1 MIAPN
6 KLPAGM
12 AILAILTA
20 CGGGGGGGSGSS
32 AGGGAPTQSLTAS
45 GQVTDA
51 SNGAVI
57 SGAQVDIPL
66 RSSDPTGDSGTD
78 GKYSLS
84 LPNNGVPQFL
94 VATVNKDGYLPGTL
108 FFKYDN
114 GQLQPLTTGS
124 NNAALVPIQIK
135 DVVFLNG
142 LSVTH
147 LGDGDFG
154 GTAYSQLQVPLS
166 TVGSGLL
173 WDDDSF
179 TLTSTQRT
187 SYNFLTV
194 SLYARGVKSGT
205 PKFYRDQIVL
215 GNSIDPTGKVTGETQ
230 SLKVSAADGSFTQI
244 SHTFLLNSLAADAVA
259 HLQIISGKQ
268 CGNTASD
275 YDDFEIVSVTG
286 ELS

>member
-6 KLPAGM
+6 KLLAGM

-20 CGGGGGGGSGSS
+20 CGGGGGGSGSS
-32 AGGGAPTQSLTAS
+32 AGGAAPAQSLTAS

-66 RSSDPTGDSGTD
+66 QASDPTGNSGTD
-78 GKYSLS
+78 GKYSLT
-84 LPNNGVPQFL
+84 LPNNGLPQFL

-108 FFKYDN
+108 FFEYVN
-114 GQLQPLTTGS
+114 GQLKPLNAGS
-124 NNAALVPIQIK
+124 NNAVLVPIQPKHVI
-135 DVVFLNG
+135 FLNG

-154 GTAYSQLQVPLS
+154 GTANSQLQVPLS

-194 SLYARGVKSGT
+194 TLYARGVESGT
-205 PKFYRDQIVL
+205 PNFYCDQIVL
-215 GNSIDPTGKVTGETQ
+215 GNSIEPTGKVTGEAQ
-230 SLKVSAADGSFTQI
+230 SLKVSAVDGSFTQI
-244 SHTFLLNSLAADAVA
+244 THTFPLNSLAADAVA
-259 HLQIISGKQ
+259 HLQILSGKQ
-268 CGNTASD
+268 CVNTASD

>member
-124 NNAALVPIQIK
+124 NNAALVPIQTK

-154 GTAYSQLQVPLS
+154 GTANAQLQVPLS

-194 SLYARGVKSGT
+194 TLYARGVESGT
-205 PKFYRDQIVL
+205 PKFYCDQIVL

-244 SHTFLLNSLAADAVA
+244 SHTFPLNSLAADAVA
-259 HLQIISGKQ
+259 HLQILSGKQ